1 MEGSGSTLQCQSLR
15 FKSQLARL
23 SVRGNTSFLLNHVG
37 LSWAGSSALVVINSD
52 YSKLRAVVV
61 MVVGRQRVVMLSVWV
76 HMCVFSPFVLVC
88 ICVKCTAQGETE
100 HSGSV
105 YEEN

>member
-1 MEGSGSTLQCQSLR
+1 MMEGSGSTLQCQSLR

-76 HMCVFSPFVLVC
+76 HVCVFT
-88 ICVKCTAQGETE
+88 ICACVYMREM
-100 HSGSV
+100 HSTGRNGTQRLSV
-105 YEEN
+105 